1 MNHTNRGSMG
11 ILLLALGS
19 TACVAEY
26 GDETAADAQS
36 SEEGDLQVG
45 EATNAFGSIYFWGA
59 VQNTEGSWDLGPKSS
74 NFAFLQGVS
83 GDLAAPEHSAYV
95 NIYDSGPNVFWQ
107 HRPNPGR
114 WLGSQVGLIS
124 PYSSKTAVEWAW
136 SQGTTTNTLLTNK
149 VAGTKHRCMLTSVHN
164 LGPSDW
170 EGQPNHN
177 AFGAVGDALE
187 IYETS
192 TQWKIRATGN
202 AAGRARCIKVT
213 QLLSAASWAWGGADK
228 VIEMGTNQAG
238 MQCYLTGIGGSF
250 RTSDTNNGV
259 KVYLRSDNKW
269 ALKVSA
275 GKFGAAEC
283 SI

>member
-1 MNHTNRGSMG
+1 MNDTFRVSMG

-26 GDETAADAQS
+26 GDDAADES
-36 SEEGDLQVG
+36 GEDDLQVG
-45 EATNAFGSIYFWGA
+45 EAPQAFGDVYFWGA
-59 VQNTEGSWDLGPKSS
+59 VQSTEGAWDLGPKSS
-74 NFAFLQGVS
+74 NFPFIQGVS
-83 GDLAAPEHSAYV
+83 GDLAAPTHSASV
-95 NIYDSGPNVFWQ
+95 TIWDSGPNAFWK

-124 PYSSKTAVEWAW
+124 PYASKTAEQYVWR
-136 SQGTTTNTLLTNK
+136 QGGTTNSPIMTK
-149 VAGTKHRCMLTSVHN
+149 VAGVKHRCMLTGVIN
-164 LGPSDW
+164 EGPSDW

-177 AFGAVGDALE
+177 GFGAVGDAIE
-187 IYETS
+187 INETS

-202 AAGRARCIKVT
+202 AAGSARCIRVT
-213 QLLSAASWAWGGADK
+213 QLLSAASWAWGSTDK
-228 VIEMGTNQAG
+228 VIPMGANQPG

-250 RTSDTNNGV
+250 RSSDTNNGV
-259 KVYLRSDNKW
+259 KVYLRNDDTW

-275 GKFGAAEC
+275 NKFGAAEC